1 MVYFFIHRWFYP
13 FYYLFYTR
21 KGTYIH
27 PRAFNSKYYKL
38 REKAGL
44 EKDKN
49 LHALRYTFAARLLE
63 AGVQLKVVQ
72 KLFGHT
78 QISTT
83 ADIYSHV
90 LLEVKRDSVKN

>member
-1 MVYFFIHRWFYP
+1 M
-13 FYYLFYTR
+13 
-21 KGTYIH
+21 
-27 PRAFNSKYYKL
+27 

-49 LHALRYTFAARLLE
+49 LHALRHTFAARLLE

-78 QISTT
+78 QISTI